1 VWMRSSQKVTEI
13 YPSVDEINSGVD
25 EINPSVRRRI

>member
-1 VWMRSSQKVTEI
+1 MRSSQKVTEI

-25 EINPSVRRRI
+25 EINPSVRRPI